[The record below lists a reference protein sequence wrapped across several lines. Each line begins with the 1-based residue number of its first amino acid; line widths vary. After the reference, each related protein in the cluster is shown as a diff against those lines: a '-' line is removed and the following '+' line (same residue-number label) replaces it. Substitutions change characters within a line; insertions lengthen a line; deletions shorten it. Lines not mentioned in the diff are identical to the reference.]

1 MKNEVLVTRTE
12 RTLVES
18 LVYVISFSLT
28 LSTLLAL
35 CIMLLVNYATDFNTF
50 AEICFWMTFLG
61 SLTLLGMKSYNVIP
75 IANEGVYLL
84 FGKRRPRYSKE
95 GWALTIPYFEKLVSV
110 PVLDSVEECIKDDEI
125 VTGDSVQMKVAVT
138 IGYRI
143 NDSQQS
149 LQIEGP
155 ELIEQL
161 ESFVKSFLRKEASV
175 YDGKNKNDWRQFL
188 IASKSL
194 EEALKKAFEDEKPRA
209 TMAIA
214 RWGIE
219 ILTIKITSI
228 VTTDPQMMKTA
239 QAPAR
244 EKVEQEAEKID
255 TETLL
260 GNANRL
266 AFGDKWD
273 EKNLVGI
280 SDKKIREAAE
290 IQQRNRNNVAPT
302 KSTSEVS
309 IEWGGPSGGVP
320 LGANPASPDPDPAV
334 AVTRGVVAGNQINK
348 AIENAE
354 KGGKK
359 K

>member
-1 MKNEVLVTRTE
+1 MKKETLFTRTE

-18 LVYVISFSLT
+18 LVYVVIFSLT
-28 LSTLLAL
+28 VSTLLAL
-35 CIMLLVNYATDFNTF
+35 CIVLPVIYITGSDTF
-50 AEICFWMTFLG
+50 AEICFWVTFA
-61 SLTLLGMKSYNVIP
+61 STLILLSMESYNVIP
-75 IANEGVYLL
+75 IAYEGVYLQ
-84 FGKRRPRYSKE
+84 FGKRTSRYSKE
-95 GWALTIPYFEKLVSV
+95 GWAFTIPFIEKLEI
-110 PVLDSVEECIKDDEI
+110 VEVKEEVEACIEDDEI
-125 VTGDSVQMKVAVT
+125 VTGDSVQMKAIVT

-149 LQIEGP
+149 LQIDATTREN
-155 ELIEQL
+155 QL
-161 ESFVKSFLRKEASV
+161 KNFVKSFLRKEASA
-175 YDGKNKNDWRQFL
+175 YDGKKENDWRQFL

-194 EEALKKAFEDEKPRA
+194 EEALKKAFEDEKPKA

-228 VTTDPQMMKTA
+228 VTTDSQMMKTA

-244 EKVEQEAEKID
+244 ERVEKEAEEID

-260 GNANRL
+260 QNANRL
-266 AFGDKWD
+266 ALGDKSD
-273 EKNLVGI
+273 KKNLVGI
-280 SDKKIREAAE
+280 SDKRIREAAE
-290 IQQRNRNNVAPT
+290 VQQRNRNNVAPT